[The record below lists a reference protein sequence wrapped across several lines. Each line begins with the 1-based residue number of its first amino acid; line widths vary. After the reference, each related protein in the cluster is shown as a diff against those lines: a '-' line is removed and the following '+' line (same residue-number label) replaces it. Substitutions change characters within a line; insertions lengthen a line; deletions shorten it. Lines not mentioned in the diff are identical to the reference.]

1 MGGNTAYKNAWIAE
15 KLDRVN
21 LTMPKGKKAAIE
33 EYCKA
38 HGFSSVNQFLNAAID
53 FAVASGLEKHKD

>member
-38 HGFSSVNQFLNAAID
+38 HGFLSVNQFLNAAID
-53 FAVASGLEKHKD
+53 FAVASGLDKHKD